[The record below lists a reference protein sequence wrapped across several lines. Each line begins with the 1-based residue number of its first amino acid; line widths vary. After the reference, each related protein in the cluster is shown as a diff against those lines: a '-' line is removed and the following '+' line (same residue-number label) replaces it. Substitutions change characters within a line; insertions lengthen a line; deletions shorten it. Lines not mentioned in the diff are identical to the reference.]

1 MEVQKIEQLIEQF
14 LEGNT
19 TLQEE
24 KMLKE
29 YFTQNEVPPHL
40 IGYQSLFGYYEMS
53 KNESS
58 KNFEF
63 PIKKKNYT
71 KWFGV
76 AASILLVTLITFFYL
91 QDSTPKQ
98 ENLGTFDNPEE
109 ALVETHKALQLVAN
123 NLNSGMESVSY
134 LDEYEKTKKT
144 IFK

>member
-1 MEVQKIEQLIEQF
+1 MEVQKTEQLIEQF

-29 YFTQNEVPPHL
+29 YFTQNEVPSHL
-40 IGYQSLFGYYEMS
+40 SVYEPLFGYYKMTKSEIS
-53 KNESS
+53 KD
-58 KNFEF
+58 FEF
-63 PIKKKNYT
+63 PVKKQNYT

-76 AASILLVTLITFFYL
+76 AASIVFITLIAFFYL

-98 ENLGTFDNPEE
+98 ENLGTFDSPEE
-109 ALVETHKALQLVAN
+109 AFVETHKALQLVAN

>member
-29 YFTQNEVPPHL
+29 YFTQNEVPSHL
-40 IGYQSLFGYYEMS
+40 SVYKPLFGYYNIS
-53 KNESS
+53 KSEIS
-58 KNFEF
+58 KDFQF
-63 PIKKKNYT
+63 PVKKQNYT

-76 AASILLVTLITFFYL
+76 AASIVLITLITFFYL

-98 ENLGTFDNPEE
+98 ENLGTFDSPEE

>member
-1 MEVQKIEQLIEQF
+1 MEEQKIEQLVEQF

-29 YFTQNEVPPHL
+29 YFAKDEVPSHL
-40 IGYQSLFGYYEMS
+40 SQYQSLFGYYEKARSETS
-53 KNESS
+53 KNVG
-58 KNFEF
+58 F
-63 PIKKKNYT
+63 PAKKQSYV

-76 AASILLVTLITFFYL
+76 AASILFVTFLTFIYL
-91 QDSTPKQ
+91 NNSNVKQ
-98 ENLGTFDNPEE
+98 EDLGTYDNPEE

-123 NLNSGMESVSY
+123 NINSGMENVSY
-134 LDEYEKTKKT
+134 LEEYENTKKT

>member
-19 TLQEE
+19 TLKEE

-29 YFTQNEVPPHL
+29 YFTQNEVPSHL
-40 IGYQSLFGYYEMS
+40 SVYEPLFGYYKMTKSEIS
-53 KNESS
+53 KD
-58 KNFEF
+58 FQF
-63 PIKKKNYT
+63 PVKKQNYT

-76 AASILLVTLITFFYL
+76 AASIVFITLITFFYL

-98 ENLGTFDNPEE
+98 ENLGTFDSPEE